1 MMNMMWKWF
10 FLCVGIMSSL
20 SAKTEVA
27 TFAGGCFW
35 CMQPPYDA
43 LKGQGVVKTVVG
55 YTGGHLDNPTYP
67 EVSSGTSGHVE
78 AIEVYYNPEKISYQ
92 ELLTVFWHNIDPT
105 VENQQFCDKGEQY
118 RSAIFYQ
125 NEEQKQLDEESK
137 AKVIQEY
144 KFPHVYTEILPAQTF
159 YPAEDYHQEY
169 YKKNPVRY
177 KYYRYRCGRDK
188 RLKQL
193 WGTKK

>member
-1 MMNMMWKWF
+1 MMKMMWKWF

-20 SAKTEVA
+20 NAETEVA

-43 LKGQGVVKTVVG
+43 LKGKGVVKTVAG

-78 AIEVYYNPEKISYQ
+78 AIEVYYDPQKISYQ
-92 ELLTVFWHNIDPT
+92 ELLTVYWRNIDPT

-118 RSAIFYQ
+118 RSVIFYHNQ
-125 NEEQKQLDEESK
+125 EQKQLAEESK
-137 AKVIQEY
+137 AKIIQKY

-159 YPAEDYHQEY
+159 YPAEEYHQDY

-193 WGTKK
+193 WGTNK